1 MGFLYP
7 AFLAGAAAIAIPIL
21 LHLLRRDV
29 APEVPFS
36 AVRLLHRTPLEQTRR
51 RRLRE
56 LLLLAARIA
65 ALLLLAAA
73 FARPYFTAG
82 AASSRVHVVA
92 IDRSYSMDA
101 PGRFERA
108 LELARTAV
116 RSSGSSDRVAIVA
129 FDDRAEVLAPPGA
142 PAAAA
147 SALDGLRPGFGGTQ
161 YAAAVQKALELGEH
175 DSIRLSV
182 ITDLQRAGWAEAD
195 PVRVPGD
202 MQVEVHDAG
211 APGAPGANI
220 ALVEV
225 RHESAALVAT
235 IRNDGPQ
242 AAGGNARV
250 TLDGREVHSS
260 RFSVAAGTTTEV
272 VLEYRAPGSGA
283 LAVEIDDPAGYVADN
298 HRYLL
303 LGAGGRTRVLVVAA
317 EDGQSGFYLTRAL
330 EAAAGDAALDV
341 RTIPGSAV
349 GRAGAEELSAC
360 DAVVLLATR
369 GLDRRARELLPS
381 IGQRAGGL
389 FVAAGPDIDPAVLG
403 TMMGWQDF
411 SASEEAAETLTLAAT
426 DVRHPILQPFAALTA
441 DFGQIGFTRV
451 WRVRGEGWDTL
462 ARFTDGTPAL
472 LERRQGEG
480 RVVLF
485 ASDLDRRWNDFPLA
499 AAFVPFTLESV
510 RHVAA
515 ARQGTRAYLV
525 SAAPA
530 ESQGR
535 PGIHTRARGGESFAV
550 NVDPREGAGA
560 RLSAEEFRSMLHP
573 GAPRAPMP
581 AAGRAQQAEGRQNL
595 WRYGVWLMLAALA
608 AESVLGRPK

>member
-1 MGFLYP
+1 MGFLHP
-7 AFLAGAAAIAIPIL
+7 VFLAGAAAIAIPIL

-51 RRLRE
+51 RRLQE

-73 FARPYFTAG
+73 FARPYFAAG

-129 FDDRAEVLAPPGA
+129 FDDRAEVLALPGA

-147 SALDGLRPGFGGTQ
+147 AALDGLRPGFGGTQ
-161 YAAAVQKALELGEH
+161 YAAAVQKAVELGEH

-182 ITDLQRAGWAEAD
+182 ITDLQRAGWADAD
-195 PVRVPGD
+195 PVTVPGD
-202 MQVEVHDAG
+202 MQVEVHDAR
-211 APGAPGANI
+211 APGAPGSNV

-225 RHESAALVAT
+225 RREPAGLVAT
-235 IRNDGPQ
+235 IRNDGPN
-242 AAGGNARV
+242 AAAGNARV
-250 TLDGREVHSS
+250 TLDGREVHSGP
-260 RFSVAAGTTTEV
+260 FSVAAGATTDV
-272 VLEYRAPGSGA
+272 AVEYRAPGSGA
-283 LAVEIDDPAGYVADN
+283 LAVEIDDPAGYAADN

-303 LGAGGRTRVLVVAA
+303 LGADGRTRVLVVAA

-330 EAAAGDAALDV
+330 QAAAGDDALEV
-341 RTIPGSAV
+341 RTIAGSAV
-349 GRAGAEELSAC
+349 GRAGAEELSS

-381 IGQRAGGL
+381 IGQRGGGL

-411 SASEEAAETLTLAAT
+411 SASEEAADTLTLAAT
-426 DVRHPILQPFAALTA
+426 DVRHPILQPFATLAA
-441 DFGQIGFTRV
+441 DFGQIRFSRV
-451 WRVRGEGWDTL
+451 WRVRGGGWDVL

-472 LERRQGEG
+472 LERRQGAG

-515 ARQGTRAYLV
+515 ARQSSRAYLV

-530 ESQGR
+530 EAQGR
-535 PGIHTRARGGESFAV
+535 PGIHTRARGGEAFAV

-595 WRYGVWLMLAALA
+595 WRYGVWLMLAALV